1 MGLTAE
7 MTRTK
12 LTTSQCSPTQD
23 ARPGDGQSIVGDRNA
38 PFGHEWLRRVQGL
51 SLTTFR
57 LKHAADEVTAVPAIY
72 LSLPLSFN
80 SCRWWSTA

>member
-1 MGLTAE
+1 

-12 LTTSQCSPTQD
+12 LTMSPCSPTQD
-23 ARPGDGQSIVGDRNA
+23 AKPGDAQSIVGDRDA

-57 LKHAADEVTAVPAIY
+57 LKHDADEVTAAPAIY
-72 LSLPLSFN
+72 LSLSWSFN
-80 SCRWWSTA
+80 SCRR